1 MIYLL
6 DSDAVA
12 ALVTPDRESHHYFMT
27 HAENADFDAHFCL
40 SVLTLYELEYS
51 IHSFTDERK
60 KQEAVL
66 SIKALKD
73 SLDIM
78 GLSAADAAIYGELK
92 VGYKKHTGMN
102 RKAIRKH
109 NLDIGLASLA
119 ITHDFTLISGDNIYL
134 ALQEISPKLRYEN
147 WLK

>member
-1 MIYLL
+1 MAY
-6 DSDAVA
+6 
-12 ALVTPDRESHHYFMT
+12 
-27 HAENADFDAHFCL
+27 AENVSHDARFCL

-51 IHSFTDERK
+51 IHSFIDERK

-66 SIKALKD
+66 SLKALKD
-73 SLDIM
+73 SLDII
-78 GLSAADAAIYGELK
+78 GLSADDAAIYGELK
-92 VGYKKHTGMN
+92 AGYKKHTGMN

-119 ITHDFTLISGDNIYL
+119 ITHDFTVISGDSIYL
-134 ALQEISPKLRYEN
+134 TLQKVLPRLRYEN